1 MTFSVNKHGKIPE
14 FNKDEYLKRFI
25 PLVIKHAPE
34 FDSFSV
40 FELSDKLNISKDEQK
55 IFEII
60 SFDIRKHLV
69 ENEIAKMDGSR
80 KITLKEKGRDI
91 KNGTEKIFGTIINND
106 FSNST
111 IGQVNQSSNF
121 SNSPQTNNIT
131 ANNKAALKTKS
142 IIKFWKLISENKLIS
157 SVMVLIILYL
167 IKVIFG
173 IDLKN

>member
-1 MTFSVNKHGKIPE
+1 MTFSVNKHGKTPD
-14 FNKDEYLKRFI
+14 FNKDEYLKKFI

-40 FELSDKLNISKDEQK
+40 FELSDKLNLSKDEQK

-111 IGQVNQSSNF
+111 IGQVSQAESLTVDRTEIKQEISPPSPNPTNKKPIF
-121 SNSPQTNNIT
+121 S
-131 ANNKAALKTKS
+131 
-142 IIKFWKLISENKLIS
+142 KLIEYWWTFIIALIAG
-157 SVMVLIILYL
+157 IILIL
-167 IKVIFG
+167 IERG
-173 IDLKN
+173 IIDIGI